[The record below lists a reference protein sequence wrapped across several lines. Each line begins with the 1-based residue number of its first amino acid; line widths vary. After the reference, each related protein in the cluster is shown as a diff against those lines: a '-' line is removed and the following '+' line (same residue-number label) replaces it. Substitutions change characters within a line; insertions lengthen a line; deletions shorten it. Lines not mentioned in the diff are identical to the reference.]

1 MKFYNCI
8 NNFIHISI
16 LKTIWV
22 NFRYLPFRQ
31 AIYLPILLHSHS
43 NVKILRGG
51 ETIWKCPI
59 KFGILRIGSRSANIV
74 DYISVHTT
82 VQITGKLIINGN
94 VWIGAGCRIFSHK
107 SSILTI
113 GNNVKITGNSFI
125 DCHKKIYLG
134 NDCMISWNCQFI
146 DSDYHKI
153 IDNSSKQLNLNR
165 NIIIEN
171 NVWIA
176 CNCIIL
182 KGTHIASGSIIAAG
196 SVVSKNLNKEKCIY
210 GGVGKDFRILKE
222 DIKWSDL

>member
-1 MKFYNCI
+1 
-8 NNFIHISI
+8 
-16 LKTIWV
+16 
-22 NFRYLPFRQ
+22 
-31 AIYLPILLHSHS
+31 
-43 NVKILRGG
+43 
-51 ETIWKCPI
+51 
-59 KFGILRIGSRSANIV
+59 
-74 DYISVHTT
+74 
-82 VQITGKLIINGN
+82 
-94 VWIGAGCRIFSHK
+94 
-107 SSILTI
+107 
-113 GNNVKITGNSFI
+113 
-125 DCHKKIYLG
+125 
-134 NDCMISWNCQFI
+134 MISWNCQFI